1 MKNILIEKVFNKII
15 PPKFIQIK
23 TSHSSKGSQAT
34 SVIIPDL
41 HNFPYIHPSSQ
52 FLGIFDDT
60 PETLI
65 RDDLKLLY
73 VACSRAKEDLIFIS
87 DKNKKQY
94 DFFNV
99 LPEVTKWD
107 KAEKNYEIFG
117 EYFKV
122 EIKIL
127 DSKEFIKAKDLIK
140 SQGFTFDKDKNKI
153 WKKSFTDKNTCINS
167 ISALRNKLKLL
178 DARLVLRFLTANN
191 DLEIEIKLPGK
202 DFWDDYLNSHNLK
215 KELKN

>member
-1 MKNILIEKVFNKII
+1 MFKKAYKKAALKYHPDRNQNDKENAEQ
-15 PPKFIQIK
+15 KFK
-23 TSHSSKGSQAT
+23 EVAEAY
-34 SVIIPDL
+34 SVL
-41 HNFPYIHPSSQ
+41 
-52 FLGIFDDT
+52 
-60 PETLI
+60 
-65 RDDLKLLY
+65 
-73 VACSRAKEDLIFIS
+73 S

-191 DLEIEIKLPGK
+191 DLEIEIKLPG
-202 DFWDDYLNSHNLK
+202 
-215 KELKN
+215 